1 MTKALSVALSVGM
14 LCVLLAA
21 GCAQKSYTDLS
32 QQPQADENNTQR
44 RVRLHTELAAGYY
57 SRGQYEVAL
66 QELNDAAKLDSN
78 SAPAHNVAGLIY
90 MELKE
95 DARADSE
102 FQRAVQLAPGDGDIR
117 NNYGWF
123 LCQKNREKQ
132 SLEQFELAVRNPLY
146 HTPEVALVNAGLC
159 SARIGEIKAAE
170 DYYRRALA
178 AQPNSTSAHYG
189 LADLSYKAAHYKEAR
204 ASLRNALQTAPP
216 SAAALF
222 LGVCVERKLGDR
234 QAEMSYWQ
242 LLRNRYPDSRETKR
256 LQDGGCE

>member
-1 MTKALSVALSVGM
+1 MTKALPVALSMYVV
-14 LCVLLAA
+14 CVLLMV
-21 GCAQKSYTDLS
+21 GCAQKSYNDLS
-32 QQPQADENNTQR
+32 QQPQADENSAQR

-66 QELNDAAKLDSN
+66 EELNEAAKLDAN
-78 SAPAHNVAGLIY
+78 YAPAHNVAGLVY
-90 MELKE
+90 MQLKE

-123 LCQKNREKQ
+123 LCEKNRAKQ

-146 HTPEVALVNAGLC
+146 HTPEVALINAGLC

-170 DYYRRALA
+170 EYYRRALS
-178 AQPNSTSAHYG
+178 AQPNNMSAFFG
-189 LADLSYKAAHYKEAR
+189 LADLSYKAARYREAR
-204 ASLRNALQTAPP
+204 TYLRNLLQTGGAP
-216 SAAALF
+216 AAALF

-242 LLRNRYPDSRETKR
+242 QLRNRFPDSREAKR